1 MAAVCGNRS
10 QRIGTGG
17 ISQVAREA
25 GVSWKTIRKGIRE
38 LGAGAVYKPGERMRK
53 QGGGRKKATSKDAT
67 LQANLEEVLEPKG
80 NPQSLVRWTSKSV
93 SKLKK
98 ATPQAR
104 AWDW

>member
-1 MAAVCGNRS
+1 MENDP
-10 QRIGTGG
+10 QRDT
-17 ISQVAREA
+17 R
-25 GVSWKTIRKGIRE
+25 T
-38 LGAGAVYKPGERMRK
+38 GAGAVYKPGERMRK